1 MIQALVL
8 EDDALVIDWAWWWE
22 GSMDKELEWLVVG
35 RLGILEG
42 CQTWADSE
50 KLLWVRKIV
59 NVVCHHQH
67 H

>member
-1 MIQALVL
+1 
-8 EDDALVIDWAWWWE
+8 
-22 GSMDKELEWLVVG
+22 MDKELEWLVVG

-42 CQTWADSE
+42 CRTWADSE
-50 KLLWVRKIV
+50 KLLQVRKIV